1 MNLTL
6 RGKIFLGIGLGVL
19 FIVIIIL
26 LAIFWKPQPSPTPT
40 NTLTNASVNAPT
52 NTITPSVTTTITP
65 VKLSQEEVKVV
76 NNELAIKNVAKNFV
90 ERFGSYSMEA
100 NFSNFEEI
108 QDLVTPT
115 VASWLKTYPEDLKK
129 KNPSGFESVT
139 TLALS
144 QKIENLQSDKAT
156 VVVSTQR
163 EQRING
169 VDSLS
174 YNDMKL
180 DLVLSNGSWLVNGAF
195 WQ

>member
-19 FIVIIIL
+19 FIIIIIL
-26 LAIFWKPQPSPTPT
+26 LAIFWKRQPSPAPT
-40 NTLTNASVNAPT
+40 NTLTNASVNTSNNNLNTAPT
-52 NTITPSVTTTITP
+52 TTTITP
-65 VKLSQEEVKVV
+65 VKLTQEEVKVA

-100 NFSNFEEI
+100 NFSNFAEI

-115 VASWLKTYPEDLKK
+115 VAAWLKIYPEDLKK
-129 KNPSGFESVT
+129 KNPLGFESVT

-144 QKIENLQSDKAT
+144 QKIENLQKNKAS
-156 VVVSTQR
+156 VIVSTQR
-163 EQRING
+163 QQRING

-180 DLVLSNGSWLVNGAF
+180 NLVLSKGVWLVDG
-195 WQ
+195 